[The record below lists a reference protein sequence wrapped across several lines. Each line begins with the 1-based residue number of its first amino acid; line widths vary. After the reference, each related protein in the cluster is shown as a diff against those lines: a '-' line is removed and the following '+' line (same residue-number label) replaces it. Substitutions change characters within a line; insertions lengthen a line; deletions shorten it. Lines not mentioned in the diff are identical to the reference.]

1 MADDGVEPPPPDEA
15 VARGPSKVVIQ
26 MNKLKEANN
35 KYKSLLMLA
44 KDRISTQQEEM
55 DALKGTILLIKTNGG
70 N

>member
-1 MADDGVEPPPPDEA
+1 MAEDGVEVVPPPDEPA
-15 VARGPSKVVIQ
+15 AATRAPSKVAIQ

-55 DALKGTILLIKTNGG
+55 DALKGTIVFIY
-70 N
+70 